1 LIFHAT
7 VILLFLR
14 YVNKNLDTFLRP
26 FYRLGL
32 IILTMEINMKMSDSI
47 AQLAEALSKA
57 QGQIDDATKTGVNP
71 HFRSKYADLAA
82 VRSVIR
88 EPLAVND
95 ISVIQAPRTPNGEVE
110 VETML
115 LHKSGEYISE
125 TLRLPVGKWD
135 AHGIGSGISYAR
147 RYGLMSIL
155 ALAADDD
162 DGNGAVEKTT
172 SASVGGVPTEL
183 LKSAKLV
190 ALQGTEALSVFWKG
204 MLEQERD
211 RFSADIRK
219 ELKAIATAADKNKE
233 AA

>member
-1 LIFHAT
+1 
-7 VILLFLR
+7 
-14 YVNKNLDTFLRP
+14 
-26 FYRLGL
+26 
-32 IILTMEINMKMSDSI
+32 MKMSDSI
-47 AQLAEALSKA
+47 SQLAEALAKA
-57 QGQIDDATKTGVNP
+57 QGQIDDVTKNGVNP

-95 ISVIQAPRTPNGEVE
+95 ISVIQAPRTLDGEVE
-110 VETML
+110 VETVL

-162 DGNGAVEKTT
+162 DGNAAVEKT
-172 SASVGGVPTEL
+172 SVTMVGSGGFGSRSIGDVPTEL

-190 ALQGTEALSVFWKG
+190 ALQGAEALSVFWKG
-204 MLEQERD
+204 MPEQERD
-211 RFSADIRK
+211 KFSADIRK

-233 AA
+233 SA

>member
-1 LIFHAT
+1 
-7 VILLFLR
+7 
-14 YVNKNLDTFLRP
+14 
-26 FYRLGL
+26 
-32 IILTMEINMKMSDSI
+32 MKMSDTI

-57 QGQIDDATKTGVNP
+57 QGQIDDATKTGINP

-95 ISVIQAPRTPNGEVE
+95 IAIIQLPRSLDGEVE

-115 LHKSGEYISE
+115 LHKSGEFISE

-135 AHGIGSGISYAR
+135 AHGIGSGITYAR

-155 ALAADDD
+155 GIAADDD
-162 DGNGAVEKTT
+162 DGNAAVEKTQVNNGWT
-172 SASVGGVPTEL
+172 Q
-183 LKSAKLV
+183 
-190 ALQGTEALSVFWKG
+190 ALQEEASKFAKKG
-204 MLEQERD
+204 SKSLQDYWNALDEEQRKKFPAEK
-211 RFSADIRK
+211 RK
-219 ELKAIATAADKNKE
+219 ELKEMASKADNKE

>member
-1 LIFHAT
+1 
-7 VILLFLR
+7 
-14 YVNKNLDTFLRP
+14 
-26 FYRLGL
+26 
-32 IILTMEINMKMSDSI
+32 MKMSDSI
-47 AQLAEALSKA
+47 AQLAEALAKA
-57 QGQIDDATKTGVNP
+57 QGQIDDATKTGINP

-95 ISVIQAPRTPNGEVE
+95 ISVIQAPRTLDGEVE

-162 DGNGAVEKTT
+162 DGNAAVEKT
-172 SASVGGVPTEL
+172 SVTMVGSGGSGSMSIGGVPTEL
-183 LKSAKLV
+183 LKSAKQ
-190 ALQGTEALSVFWKG
+190 AAAQGNDALSKFWKNCTE
-204 MLEQERD
+204 EQRNA
-211 RFSADIRK
+211 FTADIRK
-219 ELKAIATAADKNKE
+219 ELKSIAIVADQNKDAA
-233 AA
+233 

>member
-1 LIFHAT
+1 
-7 VILLFLR
+7 
-14 YVNKNLDTFLRP
+14 
-26 FYRLGL
+26 
-32 IILTMEINMKMSDSI
+32 MKMSDSI

-57 QGQIDDATKTGVNP
+57 QGQIDDATKTGINP

-95 ISVIQAPRTPNGEVE
+95 IAVIQSPRTIDGAVE

-115 LHKSGEYISE
+115 VHKSGEYISE

-162 DGNGAVEKTT
+162 DGNAAVEKTAVT
-172 SASVGGVPTEL
+172 MVGSGGSGSMSIGGVPTEL
-183 LKSAKLV
+183 LKSAKQV
-190 ALQGTEALSVFWKG
+190 AAQGNEALSTFWKG
-204 MLEQERD
+204 MLEQERNK
-211 RFSADIRK
+211 FSADLRK

>member
-1 LIFHAT
+1 
-7 VILLFLR
+7 
-14 YVNKNLDTFLRP
+14 
-26 FYRLGL
+26 
-32 IILTMEINMKMSDSI
+32 MKMSDSI

-57 QGQIDDATKTGVNP
+57 QGQIDDATKTGINP

-95 ISVIQAPRTPNGEVE
+95 ISVIQAPRTLDGEVE

-115 LHKSGEYISE
+115 VHKSGEYISE

-162 DGNGAVEKTT
+162 DGNAAVEKTAVT
-172 SASVGGVPTEL
+172 MVGSGGSGSMSIGGVPTEL
-183 LKSAKLV
+183 LKSAKQV
-190 ALQGTEALSVFWKG
+190 AAQGNEALSTFWKG
-204 MLEQERD
+204 MLEQERNK
-211 RFSADIRK
+211 FSADLRK